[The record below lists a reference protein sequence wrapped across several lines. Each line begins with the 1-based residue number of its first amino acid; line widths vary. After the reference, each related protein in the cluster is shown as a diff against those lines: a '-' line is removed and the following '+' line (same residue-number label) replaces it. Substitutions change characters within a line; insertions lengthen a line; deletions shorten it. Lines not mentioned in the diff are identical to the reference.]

1 MATTIHSGK
10 IKFYNEQ
17 KGYGFIIEDGT
28 TNEYFVHATGL
39 LNKIKKDDQV
49 EFELVDSKRGQKA
62 VSVKRVK
69 SINP

>member
-39 LNKIKKDDQV
+39 LNKIKKEDAV
-49 EFELVDSKRGQKA
+49 EFDLVDSKRGQKA
-62 VSVKRVK
+62 VNVKRVK

>member
-49 EFELVDSKRGQKA
+49 EFELVDSKKGVKA
-62 VSVKRVK
+62 VSVSLKK
-69 SINP
+69 